1 MSRQL
6 PDLNSDNEKD
16 PDDTNDI
23 NLPVSEMSMK
33 SPNEILSLE
42 DIANG
47 VLARL
52 FDDDPDFPPN
62 LTSRESP
69 IRKRALFTQDLD
81 SSLGCVYPK
90 TPINRSP
97 RMGRQLFI
105 PSSSGQTSPIKYR
118 HKSPTSRA
126 HSPHPSLTKD
136 GIVNWNANDP
146 IRKTRS
152 IALPAIINTSWP
164 RTGGTASTPD
174 LKVDHHGVII
184 DTVPQNTERD
194 SIRRILLTRSVCY
207 YNFRLVHDILNSIVL
222 IAGLVYLVAAIAL
235 AVHKSTVLIILD
247 FIIYQ
252 SSLMSLFFVAV
263 SLLILSLS
271 GLCLLQKGPRKTV
284 AHAASCFA
292 LAVVLVTLAFV
303 QANLQMKILINAK
316 DHMLSNIQVE
326 PEIAIENVWN
336 YFQQSF
342 KCCGVRGYL
351 DWCQKVNPNLE
362 MTFNTAEDFLGSFT
376 CKLPES
382 CCEDDRTQMI
392 IPMKFRYTSC
402 VDLPTPWNI
411 HRVGCLFPVKTEI
424 SYLGKLY
431 RIINYSV
438 SAVLLLTTITGM
450 ILFVHL

>member
-284 AHAASCFA
+284 AVSE
-292 LAVVLVTLAFV
+292 
-303 QANLQMKILINAK
+303 KLIFHHGCLG
-316 DHMLSNIQVE
+316 DLSIRVE
-326 PEIAIENVWN
+326 PEIAIENHIKIL
-336 YFQQSF
+336 YKLLLKF

-438 SAVLLLTTITGM
+438 SAVLVN
-450 ILFVHL
+450 FQ